1 MEGIGMTVVLD
12 ASALLALLHNEQG
25 ADKVEAALLNKA
37 VISTVNW
44 TEVIQKAIA
53 RNISVDD
60 LDNELA
66 AVGLSFFSFDMQ
78 QARIAGGLWQQTKA
92 LGLSLGDRAC
102 LALALHLD
110 LPVLTADKIWQQLDI
125 GVSIQ
130 LIR

>member
-1 MEGIGMTVVLD
+1 MNVVLD
-12 ASALLALLHNEQG
+12 ASALLALLHNEKG
-25 ADKVEAALLNKA
+25 ADKVEEAMLNKA

-53 RNISVDD
+53 KNISIDD
-60 LDNELA
+60 LDNDLA
-66 AVGLSFFSFDMQ
+66 VVGLSFFSFDRQ
-78 QARIAGGLWQQTKA
+78 KARIAGSLWQQTKE

-102 LALALHLD
+102 LALAQHLD
-110 LPVLTADKIWQQLDI
+110 LPVLTADKIWQQLNI

>member
-1 MEGIGMTVVLD
+1 M
-12 ASALLALLHNEQG
+12 
-25 ADKVEAALLNKA
+25 LNKA
-37 VISTVNW
+37 VMSSVNW

-53 RNISVDD
+53 RNISIDD

-66 AVGLSFFSFDMQ
+66 ELGLSFFSFDNQ
-78 QARIAGGLWQQTKA
+78 QARIAGSLWQQTKE

-102 LALALHLD
+102 LALAIHLD

>member
-1 MEGIGMTVVLD
+1 MTVVLD
-12 ASALLALLHNEQG
+12 ASALLAMLHNEQG
-25 ADKVEAALLNKA
+25 ADKVEAALFNKA
-37 VISTVNW
+37 IISTVNW

-53 RNISVDD
+53 RNIRVDD

-66 AVGLSFFSFDMQ
+66 AVGLSFCSFDRQ
-78 QARIAGGLWQQTKA
+78 QARVAGSLWQQTKK

-110 LPVLTADKIWQQLDI
+110 LPVLTADKIWQRLDI
-125 GVSIQ
+125 GVSIL

>member
-1 MEGIGMTVVLD
+1 MNVVLD
-12 ASALLALLHNEQG
+12 ASALLALLHNEKG
-25 ADKVEAALLNKA
+25 ADKVEEAMLNKA

-53 RNISVDD
+53 KNISIDD
-60 LDNELA
+60 LDNDLA
-66 AVGLSFFSFDMQ
+66 VVGLSFFSFDRQ
-78 QARIAGGLWQQTKA
+78 QARIAGSLWQQTKE

-102 LALALHLD
+102 LALAQHLD
-110 LPVLTADKIWQQLDI
+110 LPVLTADKIWQQLNI

>member
-1 MEGIGMTVVLD
+1 MNMVLD
-12 ASALLALLHNEQG
+12 ASALLALLHNEKG
-25 ADKVEAALLNKA
+25 ADKVEEAMLNKA

-53 RNISVDD
+53 KNISVDD

-66 AVGLSFFSFDMQ
+66 VVGLSFFSFDKQ
-78 QARIAGGLWQQTKA
+78 QARIAGSLWQQTKE

-102 LALALHLD
+102 LALAIHLD
-110 LPVLTADKIWQQLDI
+110 LPVLTADKIWQQLGI
-125 GVSIQ
+125 GVSVQ

>member
-1 MEGIGMTVVLD
+1 MNMVLD
-12 ASALLALLHNEQG
+12 ASALLALLHNEKG
-25 ADKVEAALLNKA
+25 ADKVEEAMLNKA

-53 RNISVDD
+53 KNISVDD

-66 AVGLSFFSFDMQ
+66 VVGLSFFSFDRQ
-78 QARIAGGLWQQTKA
+78 QARIAGSLWQQTKE

-102 LALALHLD
+102 LALAIHLD

-125 GVSIQ
+125 GVSVQ

>member
-1 MEGIGMTVVLD
+1 MTVVLD
-12 ASALLALLHNEQG
+12 ASALLALLHNETG
-25 ADKVEAALLNKA
+25 ADRVEEALLNKA

-53 RNISVDD
+53 KNISIDG
-60 LDNELA
+60 LDNELEEL
-66 AVGLSFFSFDMQ
+66 GLSFISFESQ
-78 QARIAGGLWQQTKA
+78 QARVAGSLWQQTKT

-102 LALALHLD
+102 LALAIHLD

-125 GVSIQ
+125 GISIQ

>member
-1 MEGIGMTVVLD
+1 MNSVLD
-12 ASALLALLHNEQG
+12 ASALLAFLHNEKG
-25 ADKVEAALLNKA
+25 ADRVEEAILNKA
-37 VISTVNW
+37 VIQSVNW
-44 TEVIQKAIA
+44 AEVIQKVIA
-53 RNISVDD
+53 KNISIDN

-66 AVGLSFFSFDMQ
+66 AVGLSFLSFDRQ
-78 QARIAGGLWQQTKA
+78 QASIAGSLQQQTKE

-102 LALALHLD
+102 LALAQQLD

>member
-1 MEGIGMTVVLD
+1 MNMVLD

-25 ADKVEAALLNKA
+25 ADKVEEAMLNKA

-66 AVGLSFFSFDMQ
+66 VVGLSFFSFDRQ
-78 QARIAGGLWQQTKA
+78 QARIAGSLWQQTKE

-102 LALALHLD
+102 LALAIHLD

-125 GVSIQ
+125 RVSIQ

>member
-1 MEGIGMTVVLD
+1 MNSVLD
-12 ASALLALLHNEQG
+12 ASALLALLHNEKG
-25 ADKVEAALLNKA
+25 ADIVEEAIFNKA
-37 VISTVNW
+37 VISSVNW

-53 RNISVDD
+53 RNISIDN

-66 AVGLSFFSFDMQ
+66 AVGLSFLSFDMQ
-78 QARIAGGLWQQTKA
+78 QAYIAGSLWQQTKE

-102 LALALHLD
+102 LALTQHLD

>member
-1 MEGIGMTVVLD
+1 MTVVLD
-12 ASALLALLHNEQG
+12 ASALLALLHNETG
-25 ADKVEAALLNKA
+25 ADRVEEALLNKA

-53 RNISVDD
+53 KNISIDG
-60 LDNELA
+60 LDNELEEL
-66 AVGLSFFSFDMQ
+66 GLSFISFDSQ
-78 QARIAGGLWQQTKA
+78 QARVAGSLWQQTKT

-102 LALALHLD
+102 LALAIHLD

-125 GVSIQ
+125 GISIQ

>member
-1 MEGIGMTVVLD
+1 MTVVLD
-12 ASALLALLHNEQG
+12 ASALLALLHNETG
-25 ADKVEAALLNKA
+25 ADIVEEALLSKA

-53 RNISVDD
+53 KNISIDD
-60 LDNELA
+60 LDNELEEL
-66 AVGLSFFSFDMQ
+66 GLSFISFDSQ
-78 QARIAGGLWQQTKA
+78 QARIAGSLWQQTKV

-102 LALALHLD
+102 LALAIHLD

-125 GVSIQ
+125 GISIQ